1 MGVSVLNSLSI
12 FLTPFKDFFFLAER
26 CATST
31 AKMSGKAKETASN
44 TMEAIR
50 DKMVNLKNAKEA
62 AADLEKSLQN
72 RIAELNKILENRD
85 HEIIVIG
92 KKIMKFENELDDTTE
107 KLEAATLGLEEA
119 EKQQLINEEEVS
131 ALQRRSSLLD
141 DDVVRS
147 EARLQV
153 ESTKLAEAAAAAEA
167 VEIQRKILE
176 AKSFV
181 NDERM
186 DTLEENI
193 ETAREVALKSTRNA
207 EEVARKLSMTQV
219 EFDRTIEKAKEA
231 EVKIDDLEQ
240 QLNVVGQNMKTL
252 ELSETQ
258 ALKRHEEAEEKIRDL
273 TLNLKFAEI
282 QAAAAE
288 REAAKLN
295 QELELLVADLT
306 DWKDRYGEICV
317 ELEQTFNE
325 MAGY

>member
-1 MGVSVLNSLSI
+1 
-12 FLTPFKDFFFLAER
+12 
-26 CATST
+26 
-31 AKMSGKAKETASN
+31 MSGKAKETASN

-92 KKIMKFENELDDTTE
+92 KKIMKVENSLDDTTE

-119 EKQQLINEEEVS
+119 EKQQLINEEDVS

-193 ETAREVALKSTRNA
+193 ETARDVAQKSTRNA
-207 EEVARKLSMTQV
+207 EEVSRKLAMTQV
-219 EFDRTIEKAKEA
+219 EFDRTTDKAKEA
-231 EVKIDDLEQ
+231 EQKIDELEE

-252 ELSETQ
+252 ELSETN

-273 TLNLKFAEI
+273 TMNLKFAEI

-288 REAAKLN
+288 REAAKLQ
-295 QELELLVADLT
+295 QELDLLVTELNE
-306 DWKDRYGEICV
+306 WKERYGEICV

>member
-1 MGVSVLNSLSI
+1 
-12 FLTPFKDFFFLAER
+12 
-26 CATST
+26 
-31 AKMSGKAKETASN
+31 
-44 TMEAIR
+44 
-50 DKMVNLKNAKEA
+50 
-62 AADLEKSLQN
+62 
-72 RIAELNKILENRD
+72 
-85 HEIIVIG
+85 
-92 KKIMKFENELDDTTE
+92 
-107 KLEAATLGLEEA
+107 
-119 EKQQLINEEEVS
+119 
-131 ALQRRSSLLD
+131 
-141 DDVVRS
+141 
-147 EARLQV
+147 
-153 ESTKLAEAAAAAEA
+153 
-167 VEIQRKILE
+167 
-176 AKSFV
+176 
-181 NDERM
+181 M

-219 EFDRTIEKAKEA
+219 EFDRTTEKAKEA

-252 ELSETQ
+252 EL
-258 ALKRHEEAEEKIRDL
+258 
-273 TLNLKFAEI
+273 AEI

>member
-1 MGVSVLNSLSI
+1 M
-12 FLTPFKDFFFLAER
+12 
-26 CATST
+26 
-31 AKMSGKAKETASN
+31 
-44 TMEAIR
+44 
-50 DKMVNLKNAKEA
+50 DKMTNLKNAKEA

-72 RIAELNKILENRD
+72 RIAELNKVLETRD

-92 KKIMKFENELDDTTE
+92 KKIMKVENELDDTTE
-107 KLEAATLGLEEA
+107 KLEAATIGLEEA
-119 EKQQLINEEEVS
+119 EKQELVNEEEVS
-131 ALQRRSSLLD
+131 ALQRRSTLLD

-186 DTLEENI
+186 DALEENI
-193 ETAREVALKSTRNA
+193 TISSDVALKSTRNA
-207 EEVARKLSMTQV
+207 EEVARKLAMTQV
-219 EFDRTIEKAKEA
+219 DFDRTTDKCKEA
-231 EVKIDDLEQ
+231 EKTIADLEE

-252 ELSETQ
+252 ELSEAN
-258 ALKRHEEAEEKIRDL
+258 ALKRHEDAEEKIRDL
-273 TLNLKFAEI
+273 TMNLKFTEI

-288 REAAKLN
+288 REAAKLQ
-295 QELELLVADLT
+295 QELDLLITDLT
-306 DWKDRYGEICV
+306 DWKDKYGEICV

>member
-50 DKMVNLKNAKEA
+50 DKMTNLKNAKEA

-72 RIAELNKILENRD
+72 RIAELNKVLEERD

-92 KKIMKFENELDDTTE
+92 KKIMKIENSLDDTVE
-107 KLEAATLGLEEA
+107 KLEAATVGLEEA
-119 EKQQLINEEEVS
+119 EKQQLVNEEEVS

-141 DDVVRS
+141 DDVTRS
-147 EARLQV
+147 ESRLQV
-153 ESTKLAEAAAAAEA
+153 ESAKLTEAAEAAEA
-167 VEIQRKILE
+167 VEIQRKILG

-193 ETAREVALKSTRNA
+193 ETARDVAQKSTRNA
-207 EEVARKLSMTQV
+207 EEVSRKLAMTQV
-219 EFDRTIEKAKEA
+219 EFDRTTDKAKEA
-231 EVKIDDLEQ
+231 EQKIDELEE

-252 ELSETQ
+252 ELSETN

-273 TLNLKFAEI
+273 TMNLKFAEI

-288 REAAKLN
+288 REAAKLQ
-295 QELELLVADLT
+295 QELDILVADLN
-306 DWKDRYGEICV
+306 DWKDRYAEICV

>member
-1 MGVSVLNSLSI
+1 LYDFGSI
-12 FLTPFKDFFFLAER
+12 STLCKAVRWAP
-26 CATST
+26 ST
-31 AKMSGKAKETASN
+31 ANKMSGKAKETASN

-50 DKMVNLKNAKEA
+50 DKMINLKNAKEA
-62 AADLEKSLQN
+62 AAGNEKNLQS
-72 RIAELNKILENRD
+72 RIAELNKLLETRD

-92 KKIMKFENELDDTTE
+92 KSIMKIENSLDDTTE
-107 KLEAATLGLEEA
+107 KLEAATVGLEEA
-119 EKQQLINEEEVS
+119 EKQELVNEEEVS
-131 ALQRRSSLLD
+131 ALQRRCSLLD
-141 DDVVRS
+141 DDVARS
-147 EARLQV
+147 EGRLQV
-153 ESTKLAEAAAAAEA
+153 ESTKLNEAAAAAEA

-176 AKSFV
+176 AKCFV

-207 EEVARKLSMTQV
+207 EEVARKLGMTQV
-219 EFDRTIEKAKEA
+219 EFDRTSEKCKEA
-231 EVKIDDLEQ
+231 EQKIDQLEE

-252 ELSETQ
+252 ELSETN

-288 REAAKLN
+288 REAAKLQ
-295 QELELLVADLT
+295 QELELLTADLN
-306 DWKDRYGEICV
+306 DWKERYGEICV

>member
-1 MGVSVLNSLSI
+1 
-12 FLTPFKDFFFLAER
+12 
-26 CATST
+26 
-31 AKMSGKAKETASN
+31 MSGKAKETASN

-50 DKMVNLKNAKEA
+50 DKMINLKNAKEA
-62 AADLEKSLQN
+62 AADNEKSLQN
-72 RIAELNKILENRD
+72 RIAELNKLLEARD

-92 KKIMKFENELDDTTE
+92 KNIMKVENSLDDTTE

-119 EKQQLINEEEVS
+119 EKQELVNEEEVS

-141 DDVVRS
+141 DDVARS
-147 EARLQV
+147 EGRLQV

-219 EFDRTIEKAKEA
+219 EFDRTTEKAKEA